1 MRNFCRD
8 LPIDCDDDDDDDSD
22 EYDGHEG
29 QWWNCRGTRTSD
41 CTHPIAFLLAYTQ
54 WKLSYLKVYTVLYS
68 YMKNKSNINDGNDVI
83 KQPNNMKIVK
93 KLDEIT
99 FERNII

>member
-1 MRNFCRD
+1 
-8 LPIDCDDDDDDDSD
+8 
-22 EYDGHEG
+22 
-29 QWWNCRGTRTSD
+29 
-41 CTHPIAFLLAYTQ
+41 
-54 WKLSYLKVYTVLYS
+54 
-68 YMKNKSNINDGNDVI
+68 MKNKSNINDGNDVI

>member
-1 MRNFCRD
+1 MARLIAKMTATSNRRV
-8 LPIDCDDDDDDDSD
+8 ID
-22 EYDGHEG
+22 
-29 QWWNCRGTRTSD
+29 
-41 CTHPIAFLLAYTQ
+41 
-54 WKLSYLKVYTVLYS
+54 KLSSK
-68 YMKNKSNINDGNDVI
+68 KINYAVIVSCAVI